1 MINAMAEALEG
12 RNALIQVQV
21 DNHYYTRKVG
31 DLNRLTENPRHVK
44 VRSRESYIGWMR
56 ERIKEAE
63 ITVGT
68 RYNHFATLRVLQQF
82 QPKLTFDGL
91 TESLPGEFEAYL
103 RGKGYA
109 VNTIAKYH
117 KILRRY
123 LTIAYT
129 NDLISIHPYRK
140 IKIKTE
146 KTHKDTL
153 TEREIRK
160 LENHVNELDGVEK
173 TVAKGFLFSVYTGLR
188 YSDVMRVTRSCFKSK
203 WLVMRMRK
211 TGREVRI
218 PVAYMFGG
226 RAVNLIRETV
236 ATGNLFQ
243 MPANHRTNTI
253 LTKIMG
259 QLGIRKHVTFHVA
272 RGTCATILLSRQC
285 ALPVIQTIL
294 GHQSIVTTEHYA
306 VVRDATI
313 SREVRRAFRR

>member
-1 MINAMAEALEG
+1 MAEALEG

-21 DNHYYTRKVG
+21 DNRYYTRKVG
-31 DLNRLTENPRHVK
+31 DLNRLSERPLHVRVK
-44 VRSRESYIGWMR
+44 GKQTFLGWMR
-56 ERIKEAE
+56 ERIKEAD
-63 ITVGT
+63 ISAST
-68 RYNHFATLRVLQQF
+68 RYNHLATHHVLQEF
-82 QPKLTFDGL
+82 QPNLTFTGI

-146 KTHKDTL
+146 KTHKETL
-153 TEREIRK
+153 TEREVRR
-160 LENHVNELDGVEK
+160 LEDHVNELDGEEK
-173 TVAKGFLFSVYTGLR
+173 AVARGFLFSVYTGLR
-188 YSDVMRVTRSCFKSK
+188 YSDVIGVTMSCFKSK
-203 WLVMRMRK
+203 WLITRMRK

-236 ATGNLFQ
+236 STDKIFR
-243 MPANHRTNTI
+243 MPTNYRTNTI

-259 QLGIRKHVTFHVA
+259 RLGIRKHVTFHCA

-285 ALPVIQTIL
+285 ALPVIQSIL

-306 VVRDATI
+306 VIQDTTI
-313 SREVRRAFRR
+313 SREVRRAFRH